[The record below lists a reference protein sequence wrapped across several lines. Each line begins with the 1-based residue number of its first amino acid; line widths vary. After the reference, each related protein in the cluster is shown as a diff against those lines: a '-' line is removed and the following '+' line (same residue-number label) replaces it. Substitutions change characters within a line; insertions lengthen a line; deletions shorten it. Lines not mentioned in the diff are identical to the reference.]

1 VISVK
6 TFSRHQSGGAVAE
19 HDETREVSR
28 RTFLFELAAMGVGTS
43 LLASCARA
51 ASGGVSTASGGGASA
66 NMIGIQM
73 YTVRDQ
79 LQTDFD
85 GTVEKIARI
94 GYKNLEFAGYYNRTP
109 EQVRALLD
117 RVGAVSRSSHI
128 GAPLLRQD
136 AAAQIKAAKTIGQD
150 YITLPSYNFG
160 KEGLA
165 GWRKAVAEFN
175 QWGAMCRD
183 AGIKL
188 AYHNHNFEFAP
199 LEGATGYDVL
209 LKEVDPKLVDFE
221 LDLYWAKF
229 ADQDPLA
236 LFAKYPGRFAM
247 WHVKD
252 MAVTGTQKG
261 MTPVGK
267 GTIDFKSIFA
277 HARQSG
283 MKYFFVEHDTA
294 AQYPGGSLASAQAS
308 YEYLHQLLTVA

>member
-1 VISVK
+1 M
-6 TFSRHQSGGAVAE
+6 AE
-19 HDETREVSR
+19 HEESRQVNR
-28 RTFLFELAAMGVGTS
+28 RTFLFELAALGVGTS
-43 LLASCARA
+43 VLASCARA
-51 ASGGVSTASGGGASA
+51 AGGMSTAAGAMSNATGANA

-79 LQTDFD
+79 LQADFE
-85 GTVEKIARI
+85 GTVEKIAKI
-94 GYKNLEFAGYYNRTP
+94 GYRNLEFAGYYNRTP

-117 RVGAVSRSSHI
+117 RLQIVSRSSHI
-128 GAPLLRQD
+128 GAQLMRQD
-136 AAAQIKAAKTIGQD
+136 AAAQIKAAKTIGQQ
-150 YITLPSYNFG
+150 YITLPSYNFTRG
-160 KEGLA
+160 SLESWKSA
-165 GWRKAVAEFN
+165 AKQFN
-175 QWGAMCRD
+175 TWGAMCRD
-183 AGIKL
+183 AGLRL

-199 LEGATGYDVL
+199 LEGTTGYDVL
-209 LKEVDPKLVDFE
+209 VKETDPKLVDFE
-221 LDLYWAKF
+221 LDLYWARF

-252 MAVTGTQKG
+252 MTVTGTQKG

-308 YEYLHQLLTVA
+308 YEYLRQLLA

>member
-1 VISVK
+1 M
-6 TFSRHQSGGAVAE
+6 AE
-19 HDETREVSR
+19 HDETRQVSR

-43 LLASCARA
+43 VLASCAG
-51 ASGGVSTASGGGASA
+51 SGSTAGVSTAARASTGAGANA

-79 LQTDFD
+79 LQADFE
-85 GTVEKIARI
+85 GTVTKIAQI
-94 GYKNLEFAGYYNRTP
+94 GYRNLEFAGYYNRTP

-117 RVGAVSRSSHI
+117 RLQIVSRSSHI
-128 GAPLLRQD
+128 GAPLMRQD
-136 AAAQIKAAKTIGQD
+136 PAAQIKIAKTIGQD

-160 KEGLA
+160 NEGLA
-165 GWRKAVAEFN
+165 GWRKGVAEFN

-183 AGIKL
+183 AGLKL
-188 AYHNHNFEFAP
+188 AYHNHAAEFAP
-199 LEGATGYDVL
+199 LEGTTGYDVL
-209 LKEVDPKLVDFE
+209 VKETDPKLVDFE

-277 HARQSG
+277 QARQSG

-308 YEYLHQLLTVA
+308 YEYLHQLLTAA